1 MEAAFCVETL
11 EGALDHHGKP
21 ARLSDSV
28 GIDEDRAG
36 PFSGLDRANLK
47 RTIG

>member
-21 ARLSDSV
+21 AKLSV